1 LSRGPE
7 RCYDD
12 AMPAD
17 GQLELDDRI
26 VWFKNGNIHREDGP
40 AIEFKDG
47 RKLWALNGQEVTE
60 QEAAAQR
67 LENERQAR
75 ELSDQLWQ
83 SHEAEQQRQ
92 YHTGLDHNMT
102 VDHALQLKKPAEQ
115 A

>member
-1 LSRGPE
+1 
-7 RCYDD
+7 
-12 AMPAD
+12 MHAD
-17 GQLELDDRI
+17 GPLELDDRI

-60 QEAAAQR
+60 QEAAAHR

-83 SHEAEQQRQ
+83 NHEAEQQRQ
-92 YHTGLDHNMT
+92 YHTGLNDKIS
-102 VDHALQLKKPAEQ
+102 VGHALPLKKPAEQ